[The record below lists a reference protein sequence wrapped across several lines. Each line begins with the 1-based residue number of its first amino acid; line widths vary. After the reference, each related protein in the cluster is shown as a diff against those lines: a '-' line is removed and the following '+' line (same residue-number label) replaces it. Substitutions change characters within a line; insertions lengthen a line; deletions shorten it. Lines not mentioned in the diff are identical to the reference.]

1 MLYLSFLLS
10 KESLS
15 IIAVLVL
22 ILGNYGYIYGII
34 KKQIKPHI
42 FTWIIW
48 TIQTY
53 IAAGGQW
60 KGGAYWGA
68 VPTLMN
74 ATLCLVITILCIS
87 NGEKK
92 ITKIDWF
99 LFISSIIAIP
109 AWMLTKT
116 PFLSELIVSVVNLIA
131 YIPTMRKSWNKPLQ
145 EGLTVYTWSNVT
157 QILSLFAL
165 RNYTLTT
172 IMYPISCI
180 LANATTSVYLLVR
193 RKKLHN
199 VYFISGMKEEN
210 NNLSTK

>member
-1 MLYLSFLLS
+1 M
-10 KESLS
+10 
-15 IIAVLVL
+15 L

-53 IAAGGQW
+53 IAAAGQW

-68 VPTLMN
+68 VPTFMN
-74 ATLCLVITILCIS
+74 GTLCLVIAILCIS

-92 ITKIDWF
+92 ITKSDWF
-99 LFISSIIAIP
+99 LFIGSIRAIP

-116 PFLSELIVSVVNLIA
+116 PFLSELIVSVVNLVA
-131 YIPTMRKSWNKPLQ
+131 YIPTMRKSWNKPLE

-180 LANATTSVYLLVR
+180 IANGTTTVYLLIR

-199 VYFISGMKEEN
+199 VYFISAMNKEK
-210 NNLSTK
+210 STIVS